1 MFYLRPEEAKEFLD
15 RIENKRDRLMYELFL
30 TSGMRCFELQKQNRE
45 DILGKRS
52 FKIIGKGQVEREIFL
67 PEDLVK
73 KIQDFCGRKK
83 TGPLFLSNRG
93 KRISLQTIKYLSKK
107 YLRQIGIDKK
117 GFGTHS
123 LRHSALTEIYRQ
135 TKDLRLTQEI
145 AGHSSPD
152 ITQIYTHIFPEQ
164 KMIAVESM
172 WK

>member
-15 RIENKRDRLMYELFL
+15 RIGNKRDKLMYELFL
-30 TSGMRCFELQKQNRE
+30 SSGMRCFELQKLNRE
-45 DILGKRS
+45 GILGKRN

-67 PEDLVK
+67 PGDLVK
-73 KIQDFCGRKK
+73 RLQDFCGRKK

-93 KRISLQTIKYLSKK
+93 KRISKQNIKYLSKK
-107 YLRQIGIDKK
+107 YLRQIGIDKR
-117 GFGTHS
+117 GFATHS

-164 KMIAVESM
+164 KMVAVESM